1 MMKNKK
7 SRSYLTVSFG
17 KRSILPL
24 PNKREMAMALCSS
37 AIKQNTA
44 RILRVFMVESDSKD
58 LRALRKCLAM
68 LYEETGTI
76 M

>member
-1 MMKNKK
+1 MMKKK
-7 SRSYLTVSFG
+7 IKELFNGIFRQTLN
-17 KRSILPL
+17 LPL
-24 PNKREMAMALCSS
+24 PNKRGKAMALCSN

-58 LRALRKCLAM
+58 LRALRKCLVM

>member
-1 MMKNKK
+1 
-7 SRSYLTVSFG
+7 
-17 KRSILPL
+17 
-24 PNKREMAMALCSS
+24 MALCSS
-37 AIKQNTA
+37 AIKQNIA